1 MNKMAGFYIPIVLGV
16 VFFSGC
22 SASSEPTVDT
32 NLYKAKQHCIF
43 LDKKLIKVDQYI
55 EVVSNTDAFHLEEAA
70 VAMEEPDIT
79 TSTNKRQ
86 MLKDAN
92 NLKSSLEAER
102 KKLACQ

>member
-1 MNKMAGFYIPIVLGV
+1 MNKMAGFCIPIVLSV

-22 SASSEPTVDT
+22 SSSTGLVVDANT
-32 NLYKAKQHCIF
+32 YKGKQRCIA
-43 LDKKLIKVDQYI
+43 LDKDLIKVDQYI
-55 EVVSNTDAFHLEEAA
+55 ELVTNTDAFHLEEAA